1 MSERAGQPIPRQGRA
16 AALFIG
22 GAALFLAAL
31 DFSINVSL
39 PTMRD
44 SLHETLVSVQW
55 VIIIYH
61 AARSGTGF
69 VAGGLA
75 DRFGLKWLLLSGAVA
90 YTLAVGLIAMQSGLP
105 GIVALRVLQGVGV
118 AILFTLGPALV
129 AKAFA
134 PEGASG
140 VRGPSFRRGAAL
152 GITLAAVGA
161 GQLAGTLG
169 GGWLVQNFDWRAVFW
184 ARVPVGV
191 AIILAG
197 ALMLKEA
204 RPAKYARHAS
214 ERAGRFDWP
223 GAALLF
229 SFLFL
234 LVLALSFARLDG
246 WTALRPAA
254 CFAASAALLGGFIWW
269 SRRAPR
275 PLIPAGLWA
284 VEGVVPDA
292 LSNLIA
298 TTGTFVMWFLFPFYV
313 SDVLGRS
320 PLTLGA
326 MLATMAAAGSLG
338 SVAGGWLGER
348 SGERAATF
356 LAALVS
362 AGGVALTGVLGRGGD
377 MGAMAGGVALL
388 GFGFGMHQAA
398 SYALALRSVPA
409 RMAGAASAS
418 LSVTQTIG
426 TVASVSLMT
435 MFFNHVRPGQG
446 FAGAYSNTFLLAAG
460 VTVTAGV
467 VVLRPGGRTHGGIA
481 SGQRKAA

>member
-1 MSERAGQPIPRQGRA
+1 MSERAGQPLARQGRA

-44 SLHETLVSVQW
+44 SLHETLVTVQW

-75 DRFGLKWLLLSGAVA
+75 DRFGLKWLLLSGAAA
-90 YTLAVGLIAMQSGLP
+90 YTLAVGLIAIQSGLQ

-129 AKAFA
+129 AKSFS
-134 PEGASG
+134 PEGALG
-140 VRGPSFRRGAAL
+140 VREPSFRRGAAL

-161 GQLAGTLG
+161 GQLTGTLG

-184 ARVPVGV
+184 ARVPIGL

-197 ALMLKEA
+197 TLALKEPG
-204 RPAKYARHAS
+204 RNEHAKHAN
-214 ERAGRFDWP
+214 AGSASFDWP
-223 GAALLF
+223 GAAVMFSLLF
-229 SFLFL
+229 LS
-234 LVLALSFARLDG
+234 VLALSFARLDG
-246 WTALRPAA
+246 WAAFRPAA
-254 CFAASAALLGGFIWW
+254 CFAASAALLAGFIWW

-275 PLIPAGLWA
+275 PLIPPGLWA
-284 VEGVVPDA
+284 VEGVVPGA
-292 LSNLIA
+292 LSNLLA

-326 MLATMAAAGSLG
+326 LLAAMAAAGSLG
-338 SVAGGWLGER
+338 SISGAWLGER
-348 SGERAATF
+348 AGERAATF

-362 AGGVALTGVLGRGGD
+362 AGGVALTGMLGRGAD
-377 MGAMAGGVALL
+377 MGAVAGGVTLL

-398 SYALALRSVPA
+398 GYALALRSVPA
-409 RMAGAASAS
+409 HMAGAASAS

-435 MFFNHVRPGQG
+435 MFFNQARSEQS
-446 FAGAYSNTFLLAAG
+446 FAGAYSNTFLIAAA
-460 VTVTAGV
+460 VTVGAGV
-467 VVLRPGGRTHGGIA
+467 VVLRPRRRTRDGVPGA
-481 SGQRKAA
+481 FA